1 MRFNL
6 LEKLPFDFPLD
17 ETDTWLRM
25 VPARQ
30 YLKLVEKEE
39 PDLLDWYLLKRIKD
53 KDSDIRFEDAVFTLM
68 YNIKKNG
75 TIEPE
80 DIRETYNYIGD
91 KLFTES
97 RFNFVVNELKGISL
111 GDFIEY
117 FYSQIDEKHPELWN
131 LYKTLLN
138 TELSGMVDP
147 STNMIRLSINSDELA
162 EHCDRNLDANFIHKL
177 MTDETYELFN
187 FDWTDYSYRDAGYEV
202 RNLSV
207 ETEKRILDKFGITK
221 EQLERVVDQ
230 DEEIEEELGLDKVDA
245 IANALSAAL
254 ASGEESGSIGA
265 AERDFADAIN
275 SLLLDGAQLVN
286 GIDDPITIDI
296 PKRVFLSDDM
306 AEHLLNTSTTH
317 GFNQDNLK
325 EALLENFEFE
335 EPYYGW
341 QDFDQEAFEEELEF
355 RLGDDL

>member
-17 ETDTWLRM
+17 EIGTWLRM

-68 YNIKKNG
+68 YNIKKND
-75 TIEPE
+75 TIGPE
-80 DIRETYNYIGD
+80 DIRETYNYIGE

-97 RFNFVVNELKGISL
+97 RFNFVVDELKEISL

-117 FYSQIDEKHPELWN
+117 FYDQIDEKHPELWN

-147 STNMIRLSINSDELA
+147 STNMIRLSIDSDDLA
-162 EHCDRNLDANFIHKL
+162 KHCDFSADSMHKL
-177 MTDETYELFN
+177 MIGEAFELFN
-187 FDWTDYSYRDAGYEV
+187 FDWADYSYRDAGYAV
-202 RNLSV
+202 RDLSA
-207 ETEKRILDKFGITK
+207 ETEKQILDNFGITK

-230 DEEIEEELGLDKVDA
+230 DEEIEEELGPDKMGA
-245 IANALSAAL
+245 ITDALSRGL
-254 ASGEESGSIGA
+254 AYGEESGSVGA
-265 AERDFADAIN
+265 AGKDFERAIN
-275 SLLLDGAQLVN
+275 ELLLDGAQLTN
-286 GIDDPITIDI
+286 NWEDPIIIDI
-296 PKRVFLSDDM
+296 PKKAFLSDERAKNILD
-306 AEHLLNTSTTH
+306 ADAGY
-317 GFNQDNLK
+317 GFSQDNLK
-325 EALLENFEFE
+325 EALLENFDFD

-341 QDFDQEAFEEELEF
+341 QDFDQEAFEQGLYDA
-355 RLGDDL
+355 LADNL

>member
-80 DIRETYNYIGD
+80 DIHETYDYIGE

-97 RFNFVVNELKGISL
+97 RFNFVVDELKEISL
-111 GDFIEY
+111 GNFIDY
-117 FYSQIDEKHPELWN
+117 FYDQIDEKNPNFWN

-147 STNMIRLSINSDELA
+147 STNMIRLSIDSDDLA
-162 EHCDRNLDANFIHKL
+162 KHCDLDADFIHKL
-177 MTDETYELFN
+177 MTGETYELFN
-187 FDWTDYSYRDAGYEV
+187 FDWADYSYRDAGYEV

-230 DEEIEEELGLDKVDA
+230 DEEIEDELGSDKVDA

-254 ASGEESGSIGA
+254 ASGEESGSISA
-265 AERDFADAIN
+265 AEKDFDEAIN

-296 PKRVFLSDDM
+296 PKRAFLSDDM
-306 AEHLLNTSTTH
+306 TKIFLGTSTTY
-317 GFNQDNLK
+317 GFDQDNLK
-325 EALLENFEFE
+325 EALLENFKFE

-341 QDFDQEAFEEELEF
+341 QDFNQEVFEDELEF
-355 RLGDDL
+355 RLGEDL